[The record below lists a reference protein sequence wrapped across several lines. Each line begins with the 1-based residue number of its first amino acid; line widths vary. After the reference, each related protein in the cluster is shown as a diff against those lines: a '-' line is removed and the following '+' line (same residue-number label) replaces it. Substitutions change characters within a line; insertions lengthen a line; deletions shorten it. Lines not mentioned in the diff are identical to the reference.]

1 MCVHVPIVQLMKK
14 SNPVWEL
21 DSRLV
26 ELGSSLEKIK
36 VLLEQ
41 RSPTVNEA
49 QRALK
54 VCSAL
59 LLYLYVNLIK
69 NLLIYKFNI

>member
-1 MCVHVPIVQLMKK
+1 MCVHVPILQLMKK

-21 DSRLV
+21 DSQVV
-26 ELGSSLEKIK
+26 ELGSSLEKVK

-49 QRALK
+49 QCALK
-54 VCSAL
+54 VCAAL
-59 LLYLYVNLIK
+59 LLYLYVNAIK
-69 NLLIYKFNI
+69 NLIYKFNV